1 MAYAVRKHRDF
12 DELPRFQ
19 HRAQAVEPVP
29 VRNQGQA
36 R

>member
-1 MAYAVRKHRDF
+1 MRKHRDF
-12 DELPRFQ
+12 DDLPGFQ
-19 HRAQAVEPVP
+19 HHAQAAQLIP